1 MKKIIFFLGKGG
13 VGKTTSSACI
23 SKYLSSKKNN
33 IYWFSIDPAHNIFD
47 VLERSNQK
55 AKQQVNDYLLAE
67 EIDVEFYLKKFIK
80 QTSDKM
86 KDTYRYLQII
96 NLDQMFD
103 IMKYSPGMEESAMM
117 YAMKEK
123 FEEHTDKDYIIV
135 DTPPTGLMLK
145 IFALPFTSLMWIKKL
160 IKLRRKILSRRSAIA
175 NINKNRFDDTV
186 SITEEEDNALKE
198 LGVQMGVMTFLI
210 NILRDRDKTK
220 MVVVLNEDTLSIN
233 ESSRIKE
240 ALDIMKIPISLVL
253 INKAGLINKENESI
267 ASIFKNIPIEYVSY
281 DKQGK
286 IDADHM
292 IGTASL
298 WADKIL

>member
-175 NINKNRFDDTV
+175 NINKNRFDDSI

>member
-23 SKYLSSKKNN
+23 SQYLSSKKNN

-55 AKQQVNDYLLAE
+55 TKQQVNDYLLAE

-117 YAMKEK
+117 YAMSEK
-123 FEEHTDKDYIIV
+123 FKGYTDKDYIIV

-175 NINKNRFDDTV
+175 NINKNRFDDAV

-198 LGVQMGVMTFLI
+198 LGVQKGVMTFLI
-210 NILRDRDKTK
+210 DILRDKDKTK

-240 ALDIMKIPISLVL
+240 ALDIMKIPVSLVL
-253 INKAGLINKENESI
+253 INKAGLINRENNSI

-286 IDADHM
+286 IDTDHM
-292 IGTASL
+292 ISTASL